1 MQQPRPKAF
10 LPISL
15 AAGVFLL
22 GSTLII
28 ISGGI
33 QDTAR
38 RSARSSNEEVVTK
51 KAEECIKDPSKSGG
65 ELLDHKLLSID
76 VSSRLK
82 SALLN
87 HNHAVN
93 GDISPASKHASDQ
106 VSGTDFYRACKKYV
120 GDIMGRDVAS
130 MSSDYSDGSAG
141 IAGISYIRSDD
152 GKLFKYECKTDGQ
165 TIVWRGIDVFGPG
178 QGPGRWRDE
187 DSRPVASYL

>member
-51 KAEECIKDPSKSGG
+51 KAEECIKDPSKSGC

-87 HNHAVN
+87 HNHVQVDGEMKIRALWRH
-93 GDISPASKHASDQ
+93 IYSPPN
-106 VSGTDFYRACKKYV
+106 
-120 GDIMGRDVAS
+120 
-130 MSSDYSDGSAG
+130 
-141 IAGISYIRSDD
+141 
-152 GKLFKYECKTDGQ
+152 LF
-165 TIVWRGIDVFGPG
+165 
-178 QGPGRWRDE
+178 
-187 DSRPVASYL
+187 